1 MTWHRNYV
9 AFIEQTWTWKSSPL
23 VYCNGLYLSG
33 LLHSVWEDL
42 EASGG
47 EEVGGGIGMGNTCKS
62 MADSFQCMTK
72 PTTIKLKK
80 KRKEKSASLKKGKK
94 KKQPM
99 WLEFLSPGKR
109 SSMQDWWKINDG
121 HLVEPFRAHQNFV
134 LSFKCLCKPWKWVRL
149 FSINFSVSRARDKF
163 IF

>member
-1 MTWHRNYV
+1 MKIFLERENITCKMTWHRNYV

-80 KRKEKSASLKKGKK
+80 KKKRKICILKKREKEKAAHVAWVSESRKD
-94 KKQPM
+94 
-99 WLEFLSPGKR
+99 EFNAGLVKNK
-109 SSMQDWWKINDG
+109 WW
-121 HLVEPFRAHQNFV
+121 PSCWAF
-134 LSFKCLCKPWKWVRL
+134 
-149 FSINFSVSRARDKF
+149 
-163 IF
+163 